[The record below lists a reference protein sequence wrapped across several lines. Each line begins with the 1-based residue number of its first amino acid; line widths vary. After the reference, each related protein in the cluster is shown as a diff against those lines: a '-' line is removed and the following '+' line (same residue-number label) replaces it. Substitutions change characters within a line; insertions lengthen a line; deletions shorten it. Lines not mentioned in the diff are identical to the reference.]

1 MSKIYVVQSADGH
14 YYSKHQEWL
23 TGKDASQIYF
33 GKYKDE
39 ALNQLIDITLNDVN
53 VRAKVVET
61 LLNERGFPI
70 LEIIAHKD
78 LNVSDDISVIETD
91 REENAQEIIHYASA
105 S

>member
-23 TGKDASQIYF
+23 TGKDANQIYF

-61 LLNERGFPI
+61 LLNERGLPI
-70 LEIIAHKD
+70 LEIIAQTD
-78 LNVSDDISVIETD
+78 LNVSDGSSAINTD
-91 REENAQEIIHYASA
+91 TEENTQAMNHYASA
-105 S
+105 